1 MACIFFSI
9 VTCRRVS
16 EVLLLILC
24 KKNGATS
31 TGYLSKASMTG
42 ISQEKQPRFDSRLLR
57 SSCWW
62 ATKGLDPG
70 IRSQTLSWRQ
80 SWQIRVPQGS
90 AAFEGSWA
98 TAPSFVGFGERWR
111 TPKKHRFVRLEK
123 KCFPLLLLFQQKTH
137 LRDFKF
143 WVRTLMQAWAL
154 F

>member
-24 KKNGATS
+24 KKNGATN

-70 IRSQTLSWRQ
+70 IRSQTLGDS
-80 SWQIRVPQGS
+80 PD
-90 AAFEGSWA
+90 
-98 TAPSFVGFGERWR
+98 
-111 TPKKHRFVRLEK
+111 RFVCLRDLRHLRAVGQLHPVLWDLEK
-123 KCFPLLLLFQQKTH
+123 GGEHPKNTDLSDSRKNAFLFCFYSN
-137 LRDFKF
+137 RR
-143 WVRTLMQAWAL
+143 RT
-154 F
+154 